1 MSSRPG
7 DRSTR
12 MLSTYEAVLF
22 VDYIAGMLGIA
33 PPRVASK
40 TPDGI
45 VRSDYSEDSRT
56 IALVGG
62 SAPVEAVLHE
72 FQHYLDDLHGQPLEG
87 ALRGT
92 HDGSFYTRL
101 HDLEDFVKARAAERA
116 SGPETAAH
124 GPEC

>member
-12 MLSTYEAVLF
+12 ILSTYEAVLF
-22 VDYIAGMLGIA
+22 VDLVAGMLGVA
-33 PPRVASK
+33 PPRVSSK

-45 VRSDYSEDSRT
+45 VSSDYAEESRT

-101 HDLEDFVKARAAERA
+101 HALEDFVKAQAANNARGPQAA
-116 SGPETAAH
+116 S
-124 GPEC
+124 